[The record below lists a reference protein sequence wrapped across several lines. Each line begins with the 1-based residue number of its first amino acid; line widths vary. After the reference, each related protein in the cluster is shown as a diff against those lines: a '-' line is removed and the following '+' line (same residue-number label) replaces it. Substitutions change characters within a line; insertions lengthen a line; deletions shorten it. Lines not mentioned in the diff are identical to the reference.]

1 MKLICLYQV
10 LTEEKSQNLQ
20 KINLDDYKEI
30 KESQKIQTQLNFFE
44 DSGMENINVG
54 KSKGRV
60 VKSYNMYGNKNINL
74 KNGSNN
80 INNSNSKKSNNT
92 QNTNNTNSKRPQSP
106 KYNRNNNKNNIKKNE
121 DKDNIEKN
129 KINKIITNNENSLFT
144 SNNNLVN
151 DSYGDN
157 IINDLDKYRKM
168 LLEESSVSSINK

>member
-1 MKLICLYQV
+1 MEEE
-10 LTEEKSQNLQ
+10 EEKSQNLQ

-60 VKSYNMYGNKNINL
+60 VKSYNMYGNKNQNI
-74 KNGSNN
+74 KNGNNN
-80 INNSNSKKSNNT
+80 IYNNLNNSNSKKSNNT
-92 QNTNNTNSKRPQSP
+92 QNTNNTNTKRPQSP
-106 KYNRNNNKNNIKKNE
+106 KYSRNNNNNKNE
-121 DKDNIEKN
+121 DNIEKN
-129 KINKIITNNENSLFT
+129 KINKIISNNENSLFT